1 LHTLRAPQRY
11 MKRTCALVTLSLPII
26 PCVTN
31 VYSQSAAQQSTSISP
46 PLRVA
51 ATEPTNRV
59 PFKTIAKGVR
69 SSIREP
75 SQIAIRSQTEWQKL
89 WRQHTSTSTAPAPLS
104 PIDFEKEIVAAV
116 FLGEKPTG
124 GYNVEISSAEIADS
138 ALTVFV
144 KETFPKPGAIVTQG
158 FTQPFHIVRIETTG
172 VKTVNFRRA
181 S

>member
-1 LHTLRAPQRY
+1 

-59 PFKTIAKGVR
+59 PFKTIAMGVR
-69 SSIREP
+69 SGVREP
-75 SQIAIRSQTEWQKL
+75 SQIAIRSQTEWQNL
-89 WRQHTSTSTAPAPLS
+89 WRQHTSTSTAPAPL
-104 PIDFEKEIVAAV
+104 PPVDFEKEIIAAV

-124 GYNVEISSAEIADS
+124 GYGVEISSAEVADS
-138 ALTVFV
+138 SLTVFV
-144 KETFPKPGAIVTQG
+144 KETSPKPGAILTQAIN
-158 FTQPFHIVRIETTG
+158 QPFHIVRIEAAG
-172 VKTVNFRRA
+172 LKTVSFRRA
-181 S
+181 P